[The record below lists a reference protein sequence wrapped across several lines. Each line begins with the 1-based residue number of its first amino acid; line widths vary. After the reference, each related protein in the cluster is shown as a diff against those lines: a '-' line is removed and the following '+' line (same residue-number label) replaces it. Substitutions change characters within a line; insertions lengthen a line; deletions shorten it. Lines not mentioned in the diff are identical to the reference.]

1 MPVIKII
8 SWNIACM
15 PNCINSFGNVE
26 NRLENII
33 KFIDIHNPDII
44 SLQEVFSQNS
54 REILHTFFSK
64 KKYNILMSP
73 YTRVL
78 LNGGLFIASKYEIVA
93 EDYKIYKN
101 YIGEDGLCQKGILY
115 AQIKYN
121 DKYNDKY
128 INIFNSHLNNDTP
141 LVYSDINNISLVK
154 KNQLNEFLIYFNKI
168 IQNNKYIICDKK
180 NIIYVIAGDLNLDF
194 KSKLY
199 ISFMKKLKNK
209 LNICSNKKEIITDNI
224 EKKQVDYIIN
234 CYNKNLSIIPEEM
247 IYSYYTIF
255 KLSDHNPLIKKFIL

>member
-1 MPVIKII
+1 MLEIKII

-15 PNCINSFGNVE
+15 PNYINTFGNVE
-26 NRLENII
+26 SRLGNII

-44 SLQEVFSQNS
+44 SLQEVFSQHS
-54 REILHTFFSK
+54 RDILYNFFNK
-64 KKYNILMSP
+64 KKYNVSMSP
-73 YTRVL
+73 YTRLL

-93 EDYKIYKN
+93 QDYKIYKN

-115 AQIKYN
+115 CQLKI
-121 DKYNDKY
+121 NDKY
-128 INIFNSHLNNDTP
+128 INIFNSHLNTDTP
-141 LVYSDINNISLVK
+141 FTYSNINNIPLVK

-168 IQNNKYIICDKK
+168 IQNNKYIICDKR

-199 ISFMKKLKNK
+199 KGFMKKLGHK
-209 LNICSNKKEIITDNI
+209 LNICSNKEQIITDNI

-234 CYNKNLSIIPEEM
+234 CYNKNISIPLEI
-247 IYSYYTIF
+247 IYSYSNIL
-255 KLSDHNPLIKKFIL
+255 KLSDHCPLIKKFIL

>member
-26 NRLENII
+26 NRLEII
-33 KFIDIHNPDII
+33 KKFIEIHNPDII

-54 REILHTFFSK
+54 RDILYKFFSE
-64 KKYNILMSP
+64 KKYNVLMAP
-73 YTRVL
+73 YTRLL

-93 EDYKIYKN
+93 NDYNIYKN

-115 AQIKYN
+115 CQIKFDN
-121 DKYNDKY
+121 KY
-128 INIFNSHLNNDTP
+128 INIFNSHLNNDSP
-141 LVYSDINNISLVK
+141 LVYSDINNIPLVK

-180 NIIYVIAGDLNLDF
+180 DIMYVIAGDLNLDF

-199 ISFMKKLKNK
+199 TRFIKKLKNK

-234 CYNKNLSIIPEEM
+234 CYNKKLSIIPEEI
-247 IYSYYTIF
+247 IYSNSTIF
-255 KLSDHNPLIKKFIL
+255 KLSDHFPLIKKFIL